1 MTEGERKG
9 DKVCDKNL
17 VRARLTSLN
26 FTCITE
32 GERKVVTL
40 VMRMLVLS
48 SLQVRRSTR
57 QGRLV
62 TVACHCISRPLTWAR
77 SWQRGMGGRK
87 GGAEAQMPP
96 DVPTHGPKLQALT
109 DLGKTEEERKG
120 FGSSRPFGD
129 QGQFG
134 CPGRIA
140 VPSIHFSVYGCVN
153 AALRVCWARCF
164 SILT

>member
-1 MTEGERKG
+1 
-9 DKVCDKNL
+9 
-17 VRARLTSLN
+17 
-26 FTCITE
+26 
-32 GERKVVTL
+32 
-40 VMRMLVLS
+40 MRMLVS
-48 SLQVRRSTR
+48 SSPEVRRSTR

-77 SWQRGMGGRK
+77 SWQGGSGGRT

-109 DLGKTEEERKG
+109 DLGKTEGERKG

-140 VPSIHFSVYGCVN
+140 IPSIHLSVYGLCQCCI
-153 AALRVCWARCF
+153 ACLLGQIFQHLELMTGDSIEPCCCF
-164 SILT
+164 TCTTEG